1 MSSMIW
7 GLLALTWAP
16 EKLGSRSRP
25 LQLHIPA

>member
-1 MSSMIW
+1 MIW

-16 EKLGSRSRP
+16 ETVGSRSRP

>member
-7 GLLALTWAP
+7 DFQALTWAP
-16 EKLGSRSRP
+16 ETLGGRSRP